1 MPGTLHPLLA
11 TPAPLPESDYSIAM
25 GKPADLLRRRPDIVE
40 AETEVARCAA
50 LLGVAR
56 KDFLPT
62 LSLSG
67 SIGTSAHNIK
77 DLFTGDSFNYEIAP
91 TLSWTIFDG
100 LARNYKTAEARLQME
115 SAIDSYNLAVLTAVQ
130 EVDTYTNQYAA
141 SLKTV
146 DLDREVVDQCKRA
159 LDLSIDLYKQGLNPF
174 SDVAD
179 AQMSYLANV
188 NDLLTAKA
196 KALTTAV
203 SIYEALGGGY

>member
-1 MPGTLHPLLA
+1 
-11 TPAPLPESDYSIAM
+11 
-25 GKPADLLRRRPDIVE
+25 
-40 AETEVARCAA
+40 
-50 LLGVAR
+50 
-56 KDFLPT
+56 
-62 LSLSG
+62 
-67 SIGTSAHNIK
+67 
-77 DLFTGDSFNYEIAP
+77 
-91 TLSWTIFDG
+91 
-100 LARNYKTAEARLQME
+100 ME